1 MSDYEFELP
10 FPPSVNACWRVF
22 RNRSILSK
30 RGREYRA
37 SVFEHMKL
45 IGLDEELLSGRL
57 RVRIA
62 LYPPDARRR
71 DIDNYCKATFD
82 ALSHAKFWI
91 DDEQIDDLTIKRMSK
106 VKGGIVIMRVDLID

>member
-1 MSDYEFELP
+1 MDYEFELP

-22 RNRSILSK
+22 KNRSILSK

-37 SVFEHMKL
+37 EVINRMKC
-45 IGLDEELLSGRL
+45 IGLYNEIVSGRL
-57 RVRIA
+57 RVRLE

-91 DDEQIDDLTIKRMSK
+91 DDEQIDELTIKRMSK
-106 VKGGIVIMRVDLID
+106 VKGGVVMVRVDLID